1 MVYFCS
7 GLWFTHAARKAF
19 EAGIVIENGWIVEVQ
34 ECWQNIVETQLAN
47 TYGTF
52 FGPEKE
58 KNLELPKP
66 EGRPPDSASERC
78 VTVSHHTAP
87 LKQR

>member
-58 KNLELPKP
+58 KTLESIQEAHPKLIP
-66 EGRPPDSASERC
+66 GSIIPPS
-78 VTVSHHTAP
+78 
-87 LKQR
+87 